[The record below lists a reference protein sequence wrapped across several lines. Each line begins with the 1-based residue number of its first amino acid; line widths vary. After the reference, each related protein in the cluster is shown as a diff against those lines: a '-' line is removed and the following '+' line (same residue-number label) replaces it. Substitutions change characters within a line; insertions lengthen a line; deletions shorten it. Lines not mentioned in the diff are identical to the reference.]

1 MGARPKPRLTLHA
14 HLRRNEPA
22 ATGTGR
28 SSSEPVLV
36 SVEHFL
42 RVKECPG
49 GPAEEGRHFVF
60 VGDVQFAGDAVV
72 FFPELSGGGEVAGAG
87 IDILLGE
94 AFGCGVITVAG
105 EAHDRHG
112 LHGGPGVGGVPL
124 VGIRG
129 GVAAFLA
136 GNEAVISLK
145 EGKISHHAGSL
156 GFGAKPAPHRQP
168 RRGGNYGTP
177 LAVGPV
183 VIEIEA
189 LSLVPHETINPLSA
203 GLGAF
208 PPDGARGTVAE
219 LLVKFGEGGFEI
231 EEGGVGIDRIEV
243 GAALIKARGKVPH
256 LAFGD
261 LVMEITHPRN
271 RLRGD
276 ILESFADHI
285 AKGIDG
291 GGIGVGISAVETVG
305 RNAEGHPKR
314 VFSFE
319 DGESSG

>member
-87 IDILLGE
+87 IDIFLGE

-136 GNEAVISLK
+136 GDQAVIPFE
-145 EGKISHHAGSL
+145 EGEIGDHPGGL
-156 GFGAKPAPHRQP
+156 FLGAKTAPHREP
-168 RRGGNYGTP
+168 RGSGNDGTAF
-177 LAVGPV
+177 AV
-183 VIEIEA
+183 
-189 LSLVPHETINPLSA
+189 
-203 GLGAF
+203 
-208 PPDGARGTVAE
+208 
-219 LLVKFGEGGFEI
+219 
-231 EEGGVGIDRIEV
+231 
-243 GAALIKARGKVPH
+243 
-256 LAFGD
+256 
-261 LVMEITHPRN
+261 
-271 RLRGD
+271 
-276 ILESFADHI
+276 
-285 AKGIDG
+285 
-291 GGIGVGISAVETVG
+291 
-305 RNAEGHPKR
+305 
-314 VFSFE
+314 
-319 DGESSG
+319 